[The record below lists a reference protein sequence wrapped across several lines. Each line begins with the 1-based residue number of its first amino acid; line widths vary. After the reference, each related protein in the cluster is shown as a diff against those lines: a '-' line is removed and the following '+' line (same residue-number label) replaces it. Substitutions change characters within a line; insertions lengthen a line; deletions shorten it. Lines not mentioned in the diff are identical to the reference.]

1 MRSSGMRRLLIAAVA
16 LACVSCSREK
26 EGPAPQAPA
35 RETMPPGAV
44 PPPTSMPPTASDDS
58 RVKALP
64 LGSPIPASV
73 AGLSLASANGPAMA
87 LGQARHV
94 RGLLVVFTCNTCP
107 YARAWESRLV
117 ALGNQY
123 QDLGLGVVFIN
134 ANDPSQSPGDSL
146 EATAQRVKDRG
157 HRFPYLMDST
167 GAAARA
173 FGAAHTPEAFVF
185 DAGGTLVYHG
195 TVDDNAQDETQV
207 TARWLQD
214 ALAATVSAQPVPLAE
229 TKALGCAI
237 KLAPLG

>member
-1 MRSSGMRRLLIAAVA
+1 MRRLLIAALA
-16 LACVSCSREK
+16 LACVSCSRET
-26 EGPAPQAPA
+26 ERPAAEAPA

-44 PPPTSMPPTASDDS
+44 PPPTSMPPTALDEP
-58 RVKALP
+58 RAKPLP
-64 LGSPIPASV
+64 LGSQIPASV
-73 AGLSLASANGPAMA
+73 AGITLASANGPAMA

-107 YARAWESRLV
+107 YARAWEARLV

-134 ANDPSQSPGDSL
+134 ANDPKQSSGDSL
-146 EATAQRVKDRG
+146 EAMAQRVKDRG
-157 HRFPYLMDST
+157 YRFPYLADAKGT
-167 GAAARA
+167 VARA
-173 FGAAHTPEAFVF
+173 FGAARTPEAFVF
-185 DAGGTLVYHG
+185 DAAGTLVYHG
-195 TVDDNAQDETQV
+195 TVDDNAQDATQV
-207 TARWLQD
+207 TARWLQE